1 MIAGLVGLLGC
12 GQEPQEQKEK
22 VAVAANI
29 HYTKESEIPGAYM
42 RQPAAENPEREIAI
56 LDLGGHPAAAY
67 RCPHV
72 YIIQHDATLIDN
84 SRHSGEY
91 STFVD
96 ITPVN
101 LHGYHCHDIEAR
113 ISPDGLQAAV
123 AVIHRRTSDDIA
135 RGFHPE
141 EPAVAFT
148 SDNTTV
154 DYYKINSCN
163 GDYSKSK
170 PYSKDHSMADERYTK
185 QGTKEQITVDSVLDT
200 NNFSFVQLP
209 EDPLHEHRLRYQV
222 WTNCDFFPAKS
233 KGNCMNDSPRPEGV
247 RLEAVESRGRSVI
260 TVYAPIQD
268 GCR

>member
-1 MIAGLVGLLGC
+1 MIAGLGLVGLFGC
-12 GQEPQEQKEK
+12 GQEPLEQQEN
-22 VAVAANI
+22 VAFAVNTHTVI
-29 HYTKESEIPGAYM
+29 KKSEISDAYA
-42 RQPAAENPEREIAI
+42 RQPALENPEIEIAV
-56 LDLGGHPAAAY
+56 LSGGHPMIAY
-67 RCPHV
+67 RCPHA
-72 YIIQHDATLIDN
+72 YIIQHED
-84 SRHSGEY
+84 EY

-113 ISPDGLQAAV
+113 ISPDGLQAAL

-148 SDNTTV
+148 ADNTTV
-154 DYYKINSCN
+154 DYYKINSCK
-163 GDYSKSK
+163 GDYSNSK
-170 PYSKDHSMADERYTK
+170 PYPKDHSMADERYSK
-185 QGTKEQITVDSVLDT
+185 QGTKEQITVDSVLDA